1 MGLLSTMTDD
11 RRDMLALCVGN
22 TRTRVGLFHDDTL
35 AASKIAP
42 SDDAEAVA
50 AAAAELAGD
59 ASAPIAVIASV
70 NPTDTEAIAARLA
83 ETLGEEAVAR
93 LGVDIPIPIRH
104 SLDDDSTVG
113 QDRLLDAL
121 AAYTHASQ
129 ACVVVDV
136 GTAVTIDFIDGG
148 GIFHGGMILPG
159 LNMMLRAMHE
169 QTAALPVVNFAVPDP
184 ARGPLGK
191 DTPHAMILG
200 VLAAV
205 RGGIRAATEAAA
217 EVCGAYPQIVA
228 TGGDMGILEDE
239 GLIEHFVPDLQML
252 GVLACVKAA
261 RGEAD
266 GA

>member
-1 MGLLSTMTDD
+1 MTDD
-11 RRDMLALCVGN
+11 RRDMLAICVGN
-22 TRTRVGLFHDDTL
+22 TRTRVGLFQDDTL
-35 AASKIAP
+35 AASKTVS
-42 SDDAEAVA
+42 SDDAAAIAATAV
-50 AAAAELAGD
+50 ELVPD
-59 ASAPIAVIASV
+59 PASAFAVIASV
-70 NPTDTEAIAARLA
+70 NPTDADAIASTLA
-83 ETLGEEAVAR
+83 AALGAGSVAR

-104 SLDDDSTVG
+104 SLEDDSTVG
-113 QDRLLDAL
+113 QDRLLNAL
-121 AAYTHASQ
+121 AAFSHASQ
-129 ACVVVDV
+129 ACVIVDV

-159 LNMMLRAMHE
+159 LNMMLKAMHE

-191 DTPHAMILG
+191 DTPHAMTLG

-205 RGGIRAATEAAA
+205 RGGIRTATEAAA

-239 GLIEHFVPDLQML
+239 GLIEHFVPDLQLL

-261 RGEAD
+261 RGGAD
-266 GA
+266 GS